1 MVVKVVPPGVPFSM
15 EFVLALSSGTEGI
28 VEDRGGTEAASGTER
43 EINCSCHQS
52 SIKTLSE
59 SLSS

>member
-15 EFVLALSSGTEGI
+15 EFVLALISGTEGI

>member
-1 MVVKVVPPGVPFSM
+1 VKVVPPGVPFSM

>member
-1 MVVKVVPPGVPFSM
+1 VVVKVVPPGVPFST
-15 EFVLALSSGTEGI
+15 EFVLALSSGPEGV
-28 VEDRGGTEAASGTER
+28 VEDQGGTDAASGTER
-43 EINCSCHQS
+43 EINCSCNQP